1 MLTPS
6 NISITIFV
14 LMLVFIFTVDMQT
27 VNASLTPR
35 NETKTGIS
43 NSTLYEINNSSESD
57 VDGNTQS
64 QSCKMPRCPPGEM
77 CIQVCPESVTK
88 VIIL

>member
-1 MLTPS
+1 MSTLS

-14 LMLVFIFTVDMQT
+14 VMLVFIFTVDTRT
-27 VNASLTPR
+27 VNPSLTPR
-35 NETKTGIS
+35 NETKMDIS

-64 QSCKMPRCPPGEM
+64 QSCKMPPCPPGEM
-77 CIQVCPESVTK
+77 CIQVCPESEPK
-88 VIIL
+88 